1 MKYTA
6 GQDVNS
12 STVILFINQSV
23 LLVTK
28 IRKKKERKK
37 EKDNKPRWLL
47 EWLGQ
52 YKIKSFTYRKE

>member
-1 MKYTA
+1 MKFTA
-6 GQDVNS
+6 GQDANS

-28 IRKKKERKK
+28 IGKKKEGRKEGRKKERRK

-47 EWLGQ
+47 EWL
-52 YKIKSFTYRKE
+52 